1 MASPEASQTGLR
13 ADANTDTAN
22 DNRPGTLICEVQKN
36 ARERVRISVDQYK
49 GHEYVNI
56 RTWFVDAA
64 GEYRPSKNGVTL
76 KPSLIP
82 QLLQGLELAARAAD
96 PTGAR

>member
-1 MASPEASQTGLR
+1 MTTEEQ
-13 ADANTDTAN
+13 
-22 DNRPGTLICEVQKN
+22 RPAAHPQAEEPVSCGTTILDLQKN
-36 ARERVRISVDQYK
+36 SRERVRVSVDQYK

-56 RTWFVDAA
+56 RTWYVDAS

-82 QLLQGLELAARAAD
+82 QLVQGLQLAARAAD
-96 PTGAR
+96 PKGAS